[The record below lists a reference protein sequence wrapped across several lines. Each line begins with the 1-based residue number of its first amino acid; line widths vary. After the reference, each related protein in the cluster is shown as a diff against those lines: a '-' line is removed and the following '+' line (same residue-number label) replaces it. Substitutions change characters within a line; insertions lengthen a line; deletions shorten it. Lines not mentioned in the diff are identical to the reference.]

1 MDYLSADLLRF
12 ARGPQGPLVQ
22 CLRPCRVE
30 RHHARRPLPTATR
43 RSHPHFQPRHP
54 QRHLGLGS
62 HYHKVRSRQIPPEI
76 FLLFPHVPLGGA
88 EEIPGRFPRLRRWHY
103 VLLGRHFV
111 TTTIITIVAMR
122 VLRYDVVPTSEKGIN
137 HTQKL
142 NHLVAAV
149 LPPDQ
154 DVKVE
159 IVPRK
164 TKEVWNFT
172 VGDESDVSFSAAE
185 EC

>member
-1 MDYLSADLLRF
+1 LLS
-12 ARGPQGPLVQ
+12 
-22 CLRPCRVE
+22 
-30 RHHARRPLPTATR
+30 
-43 RSHPHFQPRHP
+43 
-54 QRHLGLGS
+54 
-62 HYHKVRSRQIPPEI
+62 
-76 FLLFPHVPLGGA
+76 
-88 EEIPGRFPRLRRWHY
+88 
-103 VLLGRHFV
+103 RHFV
-111 TTTIITIVAMR
+111 TTTIIAIVAMR
-122 VLRYDVVPTSEKGIN
+122 VLRYDVVPTSEKWIN

-172 VGDESDVSFSAAE
+172 IGDESDVSFSAAE